1 MERYTLQPGD
11 WQVTV
16 NEVSSGVYE
25 ILAVSPSAGE
35 LRVTTTDPDAGLQEC
50 QAEALERT
58 AAGRQSHA
66 KDA

>member
-1 MERYTLQPGD
+1 MERYTWQPGD

-25 ILAVSPSAGE
+25 IIAVSPSAGE
-35 LRVTTTDPDAGLQEC
+35 LRVTTTDPDAALQEC
-50 QAEALERT
+50 RATALERI

-66 KDA
+66 NDA